1 MAYNSDNQ
9 ENEYFKSLLRF
20 RFTKKLNTHLNLGVY
35 FDKIWQ
41 SNI

>member
-20 RFTKKLNTHLNLGVY
+20 RFTKKIKYSFKSWSIL
-35 FDKIWQ
+35 
-41 SNI
+41 